1 MLDPEAL
8 PNAQIALHPAAR
20 LLRLAT
26 PAASIWAS
34 YQDGAEPVPH
44 PEQDE
49 DVLVTRPEAD
59 VSVRILPA
67 CGYAFAK
74 RLQEGATLAEAVET
88 LPHPDE
94 FGSHLVGL
102 VAAGAVR
109 SIVPG
114 ERS

>member
-1 MLDPEAL
+1 MAPE
-8 PNAQIALHPAAR
+8 P
-20 LLRLAT
+20 
-26 PAASIWAS
+26 
-34 YQDGAEPVPH
+34 GPH
-44 PEQDE
+44 RPEQDE
-49 DVLVTRPEAD
+49 DALIARPEAD
-59 VSVRILPA
+59 VSVRILPP

-74 RLQEGATLAEAVET
+74 RLQEGATLAEAAET
-88 LPHPDE
+88 LPDPDE